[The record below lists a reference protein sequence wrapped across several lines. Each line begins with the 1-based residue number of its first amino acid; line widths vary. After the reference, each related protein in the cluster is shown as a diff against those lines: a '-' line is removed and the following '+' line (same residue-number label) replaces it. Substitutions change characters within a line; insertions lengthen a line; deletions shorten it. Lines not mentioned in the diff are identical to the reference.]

1 MGGDGAPVARRPREA
16 LAKIPWQVDAGVF
29 FGCSVASALSVVPVV
44 MAVDKAVTQAA
55 AGMPLGQALKKVVLD
70 MAKRPRAV
78 AIPFGMVMGVYT
90 LTYGAN
96 NLVDVMGERYELGS
110 ATQNSMKLL
119 GATGAYT
126 SSSIAKDVAFAKM
139 FSKAT
144 EAAAEVK
151 RAVPMTT
158 YGTFLFRD
166 ALIIGAG
173 FILPAMVA
181 GGLSANGMEKPTAE
195 KVAQLAT
202 PCGMQLAITPI
213 HLLGLNLY
221 NTPVATASD
230 RIKAVAKNCP
240 EATGVRML
248 RFFWAYGV
256 GGLVNKSLNERARA
270 WTVERYCSNVTALN
284 EYVERGTCTGIP
296 QVTAST

>member
-1 MGGDGAPVARRPREA
+1 MGGDSAPASRRSPQA

-29 FGCSVASALSVVPVV
+29 LGCSVVSAVSVVPVV
-44 MAVDKAVTQAA
+44 MGVDKAVTQAA
-55 AGMPLGQALKKVVLD
+55 AGMPLGQALKKVALD
-70 MAKRPRAV
+70 MVKRPRAI

-96 NLVDVMGERYELGS
+96 NLADVLGERYELGS
-110 ATQNSMKLL
+110 TTQNSLKLF

-126 SSSIAKDVAFAKM
+126 SSSILKDVAFAKM
-139 FSKAT
+139 FSKAAET
-144 EAAAEVK
+144 AAEVK

-166 ALIIGAG
+166 ACIIGAG

-181 GGLSANGMEKPTAE
+181 GQFKSNGMDTQTAD

-202 PCGMQLAITPI
+202 PCAMQIVITPI

-221 NTPVATASD
+221 NTPVATTSE
-230 RIKAVAKNCP
+230 RLRAVAKNCP
-240 EATGVRML
+240 EATGVRMF

-256 GGLVNKSLNERARA
+256 GGLVNRSLNQRARD
-270 WTVERYCSNVTALN
+270 WTVRT
-284 EYVERGTCTGIP
+284 YVE
-296 QVTAST
+296 

>member
-1 MGGDGAPVARRPREA
+1 MGGDSGSAPRRSPQA
-16 LAKIPWQVDAGVF
+16 LAKIPWQVDAGLF
-29 FGCSVASALSVVPVV
+29 FGCSVASAISVVPVV
-44 MAVDKAVTQAA
+44 MGVDKAVTQAA
-55 AGMPLGQALKKVVLD
+55 AGMPLGQALKKVALD
-70 MAKRPRAV
+70 MVKRPRAI

-96 NLVDVMGERYELGS
+96 NLADVLGERYELGS
-110 ATQNSMKLL
+110 TTQNSLKLF

-126 SSSIAKDVAFAKM
+126 SSSIVKDVAFAKM
-139 FSKAT
+139 FSKAAET
-144 EAAAEVK
+144 AAEVK

-181 GGLSANGMEKPTAE
+181 GGFKSNGMEQQTAD

-202 PCGMQLAITPI
+202 PCAMQVVITPI

-221 NTPVATASD
+221 NTPVATTSE
-230 RIKAVAKNCP
+230 RLKAVAKTCP
-240 EATGVRML
+240 EATGVRMF

-256 GGLVNKSLNERARA
+256 GGLVNKSLNQRARD
-270 WTVERYCSNVTALN
+270 WTMETYAK
-284 EYVERGTCTGIP
+284 
-296 QVTAST
+296 